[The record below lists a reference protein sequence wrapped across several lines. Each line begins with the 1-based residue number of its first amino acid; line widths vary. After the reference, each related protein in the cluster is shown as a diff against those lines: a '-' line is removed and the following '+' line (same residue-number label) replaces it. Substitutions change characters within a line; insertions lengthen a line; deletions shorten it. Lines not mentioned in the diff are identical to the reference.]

1 MKISKKFG
9 AFALCALL
17 LCMSTLLAACGG
29 EQAAANP
36 SGGIEYVVKVVDGS
50 GTPYTSGIIVQFMKN
65 GEKAALQTIDENGVA
80 AKSLAAGD
88 YTVELM
94 FTGDASE
101 YYYEQEGLTLTA
113 SQPELE
119 VVLARNITTEAQ
131 TLHVEGN
138 ACEAYNVSDGSTHV
152 KLIPDSRNYFLF
164 TPTTAGT
171 YEFSVSDETAVLGYY
186 GAPHFVQS
194 VSAAELVDGKFTMS
208 IKASMIGTGD
218 TGTTVVVVGIDA
230 GEAEECTLTIERIGE
245 PAWDVSDEPW
255 TIYQATTPPTAYSL
269 PAGASLQKF
278 DIMAESGT
286 YNLVLNEADGFYHLN
301 SADGPLVLMY
311 LGEDVQYLDC
321 FKTILDHTGVNRYFF
336 DDNGEFIRKEN
347 YVDCLL
353 QYIECMD
360 EDKGVYPLTEDLKY
374 ILQMEGED
382 SGWFDPEGS
391 LYLFKDDNG
400 MNIDGINNEIS
411 WLFMCCYIA
420 K

>member
-1 MKISKKFG
+1 MNISKKFG
-9 AFALCALL
+9 AIALCVLL
-17 LCMSTLLAACGG
+17 LCMSMMMAACGG
-29 EQAAANP
+29 EQAAPTP
-36 SGGIEYVVKVVDGS
+36 SGEIEYVVKVVDGS
-50 GTPYTSGIIVQFMKN
+50 GNPYTSGIIVQFMKN

-80 AKSLAAGD
+80 AKAMAAGE

-101 YYYEQEGLTLTA
+101 YHYEQEGLTLTA
-113 SQPELE
+113 DQPELE
-119 VVLARNITTEAQ
+119 VVLARNITAEAQ

-138 ACEAYNVSDGSTHV
+138 ACEAYHVSVGSTHV
-152 KLIPDSRNYFLF
+152 KLDSENRNYFLF
-164 TPTTAGT
+164 TPTIAGT

-194 VSAAELVDGKFTMS
+194 ASAAELVDGKFTIS

-218 TGTTVVVVGIDA
+218 TGTSVIVVGIDA

-245 PAWDVSDEPW
+245 PQWDVSDEPW
-255 TIYQATTPPTAYSL
+255 TIYQATTPPAPYTL
-269 PAGASLQKF
+269 PAGASVQKF
-278 DIMAESGT
+278 DIMASTDT
-286 YNLVLNEADGFYHLN
+286 YNLVLNEADGFYHLD

-311 LGEDVQYLDC
+311 IGEDVQYLDC

-336 DDNGEFIRKEN
+336 DENGEFIRKEN

-382 SGWFDPEGS
+382 SGWFDPEES
-391 LYLFKDDNG
+391 LYLFKDENG
-400 MNIDGINNEIS
+400 MNIDGINDEIS

-420 K
+420 N